1 MPSTH
6 THSHV
11 YSMCILYVFACLYS
25 CTKYFTSVSSSLF
38 YMNSSLRPIVF
49 HKVFHQRAVSNLLLL
64 RPNLQ
69 HGTAAPWGVGVFE
82 VAEDLDGNAT
92 EVRLSRVVGEARD
105 VCDLRSC
112 ASFLNCCLQY
122 RFSFERDLHEKGMI
136 FLSGVCFCVCTKK
149 KKKKRC
155 SFWASTNVSCRPL
168 IRGFGAQAREVSTI
182 ARRLLLWLDTTVG
195 RD

>member
-1 MPSTH
+1 MSAKLWGLCWRFRQGLTVQFSSWAGVSPLLTFYRWLTLPCYLSICLHIYMYCLLYICMYDYMCAAIRKGTQTCQAH

-49 HKVFHQRAVSNLLLL
+49 LTVFLHRAVSNLLLL

-112 ASFLNCCLQY
+112 ASFLNCCL
-122 RFSFERDLHEKGMI
+122 
-136 FLSGVCFCVCTKK
+136 
-149 KKKKRC
+149 
-155 SFWASTNVSCRPL
+155 
-168 IRGFGAQAREVSTI
+168 
-182 ARRLLLWLDTTVG
+182 
-195 RD
+195 